1 MNDFQ
6 TAAKADILR
15 NDDEGSFIDILIVL
29 AKRKL
34 LVVGFPAVAA
44 AVAASITLLLPDYY
58 TGVAKI
64 LPPQQTPA
72 TSSVIAQ
79 LGNLAGL
86 AGGAGAAGLKNPND
100 LYVGMLRSRS
110 VADSLI
116 QRFDLNGRYDEKY
129 QSLTRKRLERETTIT
144 AGKDGIITIQ
154 VDDRDPKRAAD
165 LANGYVHEL
174 FKLTK
179 VLAVT
184 EASQRRLFFERQL
197 EQAKESLAK
206 SEALTRRALDKGG
219 LVLVEGQGRVMAE
232 TSARLRAEIT
242 VKEIQIG
249 AMRTFASDR
258 NPDLQRTQQ
267 QAEVLKRELARVEG
281 TGAATSVSSEEV
293 NGKGIE
299 NLRLLREMRYNEVT
313 YELLAKQYEIA
324 KIDEAKD
331 SAIVQVMDPAIEPDR
346 SSKPARVHIVLLCT
360 LLAAFVAG
368 VWAFALEA
376 RTRNTACNERWEILK
391 QHIGLRRR

>member
-1 MNDFQ
+1 MSRYPTTACWRLASALPSSARRVRRKRIASSSPTTWCGAGWVPRHASIPPCRRSLSGQPMNDFQ
-6 TAAKADILR
+6 TAAKTDIMR
-15 NDDEGSFIDILIVL
+15 NDDEGSFIDILIVI

-44 AVAASITLLLPDYY
+44 VVAASITLLLPDYY

-64 LPPQQTPA
+64 LPPQQTPE

-86 AGGAGAAGLKNPND
+86 AGGAAAAGLKNPND

-116 QRFDLNGRYDEKY
+116 QRFDLNRRYDEKY

-184 EASQRRLFFERQL
+184 EASQRRLFFERPL
-197 EQAKESLAK
+197 EQAKQEPAK
-206 SEALTRRALDKGG
+206 SEA
-219 LVLVEGQGRVMAE
+219 
-232 TSARLRAEIT
+232 
-242 VKEIQIG
+242 
-249 AMRTFASDR
+249 
-258 NPDLQRTQQ
+258 
-267 QAEVLKRELARVEG
+267 
-281 TGAATSVSSEEV
+281 
-293 NGKGIE
+293 
-299 NLRLLREMRYNEVT
+299 
-313 YELLAKQYEIA
+313 
-324 KIDEAKD
+324 
-331 SAIVQVMDPAIEPDR
+331 
-346 SSKPARVHIVLLCT
+346 
-360 LLAAFVAG
+360 
-368 VWAFALEA
+368 
-376 RTRNTACNERWEILK
+376 
-391 QHIGLRRR
+391 